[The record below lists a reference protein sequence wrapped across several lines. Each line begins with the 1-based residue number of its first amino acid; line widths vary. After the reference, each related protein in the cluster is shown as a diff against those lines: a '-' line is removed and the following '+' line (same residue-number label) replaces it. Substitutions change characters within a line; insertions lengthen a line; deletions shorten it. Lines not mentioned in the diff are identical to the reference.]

1 MPELPTGDARRVAI
15 VVAAFAVA
23 WIVARLSARIGR
35 WVLHRQE
42 RRLEGDDST
51 GVIAGLKRRETAL
64 SLVQTTIR
72 YAGYL
77 AAVLVL
83 LSQVSGRTF
92 TTVAGA
98 SIIVLLV
105 GFAGQRFLTD
115 ILTGFFMVFEGW
127 YAVGDTVV
135 IEPWGVSGV
144 VEEFG
149 LRSTRLRALSGD
161 VVSVHNSNVI
171 AARRIPRGS
180 REVQIEVYVND
191 EAGGRALFEDIVRLV
206 PVGPTNFVQRP
217 WIRSVDVI
225 DRDLVRISAGGFVPP
240 GREWLA
246 GDLIRS
252 LLHERGDG
260 LVVHGPV
267 VTEVDAAATARFQR
281 ATSLSRAAAAREA
294 GEHRHPGPAQ
304 VS

>member
-1 MPELPTGDARRVAI
+1 MPELPTGDARRLAVAVLAFVAAW
-15 VVAAFAVA
+15 VVARSSTRIGA
-23 WIVARLSARIGR
+23 WIVN
-35 WVLHRQE
+35 RQE
-42 RRLEGDDST
+42 RRLQRDDST
-51 GVIAGLKRRETAL
+51 GVVAGIKRRETAL
-64 SLVQTTIR
+64 SLAQTTIR
-72 YAGYL
+72 YLAFL
-77 AAVLVL
+77 AATLVL
-83 LSQVSGRTF
+83 LSQLSGGTF

-98 SIIVLLV
+98 SVLVVLI

-115 ILTGFFMVFEGW
+115 ILTGVFMVFEGW

-135 IEPWGVSGV
+135 IEPWGVAGV
-144 VEEFG
+144 VEQFS

-161 VVSVHNSNVI
+161 VVNVHNSQVQ

-191 EAGGRALFEDIVRLV
+191 ESAGRALFEDVVRLV
-206 PVGPTNFVQRP
+206 RVGPTNFIQEP
-217 WIRSVDVI
+217 WIRNVDVI
-225 DRDLVRISAGGFVPP
+225 DPDLVRISAGGFVPP

-267 VTEVDAAATARFQR
+267 VTEVDAAATARFER
-281 ATSLSRAAAAREA
+281 ATTLSRASGAR
-294 GEHRHPGPAQ
+294 G
-304 VS
+304 

>member
-1 MPELPTGDARRVAI
+1 MIGVPSGDARRVA
-15 VVAAFAVA
+15 VAVLAFVAA
-23 WIVARLSARIGR
+23 WIVARSGSRIGG
-35 WVLHRQE
+35 WILNRQE
-42 RRLEGDDST
+42 RRLQHDDST
-51 GVIAGLKRRETAL
+51 SVIAGLKRRETAL
-64 SLVQTTIR
+64 SLIQTTIR
-72 YAGYL
+72 YLAYL
-77 AAVLVL
+77 AATLVL
-83 LSQVSGRTF
+83 MSQLSGGTF

-98 SIIVLLV
+98 SVVVVLI

-115 ILTGFFMVFEGW
+115 ILTGVFMLFEGW

-144 VEEFG
+144 VEEFS

-161 VVSVHNSNVI
+161 VINVHNSQVL

-191 EAGGRALFEDIVRLV
+191 EAEGRELFEDIVRLV

-217 WIRSVDVI
+217 WIRHVDVI
-225 DRDLVRISAGGFVPP
+225 DRDLVRIAAGAFVPP

-246 GDLIRS
+246 GDLIQS

-260 LVVHGPV
+260 LVIHGPV

-281 ATSLSRAAAAREA
+281 ATSLSRTGSGANA
-294 GEHRHPGPAQ
+294 
-304 VS
+304 

>member
-1 MPELPTGDARRVAI
+1 MIGLPSGDARRVAVAVLAFVAAW
-15 VVAAFAVA
+15 VVA
-23 WIVARLSARIGR
+23 RSGARIGA
-35 WVLHRQE
+35 WILNRQE
-42 RRLEGDDST
+42 RRLEHDDST

-64 SLVQTTIR
+64 SLIQTTIR
-72 YAGYL
+72 YLAYL
-77 AAVLVL
+77 AATLVL
-83 LSQVSGRTF
+83 LSQVSGGTF

-98 SIIVLLV
+98 SVLVVLI

-115 ILTGFFMVFEGW
+115 ILTGVFMLFEGW

-135 IEPWGVSGV
+135 LEPWGVSGV
-144 VEEFG
+144 VEEFS

-161 VVSVHNSNVI
+161 VINVHNSQVL

-191 EAGGRALFEDIVRLV
+191 EAAGRELFEDIVRLL

-217 WIRSVDVI
+217 WIRHVDVI
-225 DRDLVRISAGGFVPP
+225 DADLVRIAAGAFVPP

-246 GDLIRS
+246 GDLVHS

-281 ATSLSRAAAAREA
+281 ATSLSRAAGSGA
-294 GEHRHPGPAQ
+294 GD
-304 VS
+304 

>member
-1 MPELPTGDARRVAI
+1 MPELPTGDARRLAVAVLAFVAAW
-15 VVAAFAVA
+15 VVARSSTRIGA
-23 WIVARLSARIGR
+23 WIVN
-35 WVLHRQE
+35 RQE
-42 RRLEGDDST
+42 RRLQRDDST
-51 GVIAGLKRRETAL
+51 GVVAGIKRRETAL
-64 SLVQTTIR
+64 SLAQTTIR
-72 YAGYL
+72 YLAFL
-77 AAVLVL
+77 AATLVL
-83 LSQVSGRTF
+83 LSQLSGGTF

-98 SIIVLLV
+98 SVLVVLI

-115 ILTGFFMVFEGW
+115 ILTGVFMVFEGW

-135 IEPWGVSGV
+135 IEPWGVAGV
-144 VEEFG
+144 VEQFS

-161 VVSVHNSNVI
+161 VVNVHNSQVQ

-191 EAGGRALFEDIVRLV
+191 ESAGRALFEDVVRLV
-206 PVGPTNFVQRP
+206 PVGPTNFIQEP
-217 WIRSVDVI
+217 WIRNVDVI
-225 DRDLVRISAGGFVPP
+225 DPDLVRISAGGFVPP

-267 VTEVDAAATARFQR
+267 VTEVDAAATARFER
-281 ATSLSRAAAAREA
+281 ATTLSRASGAR
-294 GEHRHPGPAQ
+294 G
-304 VS
+304 

>member
-1 MPELPTGDARRVAI
+1 MPELPTGDARRLAVAVLAFVAAW
-15 VVAAFAVA
+15 VVARSSAHIGA
-23 WIVARLSARIGR
+23 WIVN
-35 WVLHRQE
+35 RQE
-42 RRLEGDDST
+42 RRLQRDDST

-64 SLVQTTIR
+64 SLAQTTIR
-72 YAGYL
+72 YLAFL
-77 AAVLVL
+77 AATLVL
-83 LSQVSGRTF
+83 LSQLSGGTF

-98 SIIVLLV
+98 SVLVLLI

-115 ILTGFFMVFEGW
+115 ILTGVFMVFEGW

-135 IEPWGVSGV
+135 IEPWGVAGV
-144 VEEFG
+144 VEQFS

-161 VVSVHNSNVI
+161 VVNVHNSQVQ

-191 EAGGRALFEDIVRLV
+191 ESAGRALFEDVVRLV
-206 PVGPTNFVQRP
+206 PVGPTNFVQPP
-217 WIRSVDVI
+217 WIRSVDPI
-225 DRDLVRISAGGFVPP
+225 DTDLVRISAGGFVPP

-246 GDLIRS
+246 GDLIHS

-267 VTEVDAAATARFQR
+267 VTEVDAAATARFER
-281 ATSLSRAAAAREA
+281 ATTLSRASGSR
-294 GEHRHPGPAQ
+294 P
-304 VS
+304 

>member
-1 MPELPTGDARRVAI
+1 MLGLPSGDARRVA
-15 VVAAFAVA
+15 VAVLAFVAA
-23 WIVARLSARIGR
+23 WIVARSGSRIGA
-35 WVLHRQE
+35 WILNRQE
-42 RRLEGDDST
+42 RRLQTDDST
-51 GVIAGLKRRETAL
+51 SVIAGLKRRETAL
-64 SLVQTTIR
+64 SLIQTTVR
-72 YAGYL
+72 YIAYL
-77 AAVLVL
+77 AATLVL
-83 LSQVSGRTF
+83 LSQLSGGTF

-98 SIIVLLV
+98 SVLVILI

-115 ILTGFFMVFEGW
+115 ILTGFFMLFEGW
-127 YAVGDTVV
+127 YSVGDTIV

-161 VVSVHNSNVI
+161 VINVHNSQVL

-191 EAGGRALFEDIVRLV
+191 EAAGRELFEDIVKLV
-206 PVGPTNFVQRP
+206 PVGPTNFVQPP
-217 WIRSVDVI
+217 WIRSVDAI
-225 DRDLVRISAGGFVPP
+225 DSGLVRISAGAFVPP

-246 GDLIRS
+246 GDLIHS
-252 LLHERGDG
+252 LLHESGEG

-281 ATSLSRAAAAREA
+281 ATSLSRAAGSGR
-294 GEHRHPGPAQ
+294 PG
-304 VS
+304 

>member
-1 MPELPTGDARRVAI
+1 MPELPTGDARRLAVA
-15 VVAAFAVA
+15 VLAFVAA
-23 WIVARLSARIGR
+23 WIVARSSARIGA
-35 WVLHRQE
+35 WIVNRQE
-42 RRLEGDDST
+42 RRLQRDDST
-51 GVIAGLKRRETAL
+51 GVVAGIKRRETAL
-64 SLVQTTIR
+64 SLAQTTIR
-72 YAGYL
+72 YLAFL
-77 AAVLVL
+77 AATLVL
-83 LSQVSGRTF
+83 LSQLSGGTF

-98 SIIVLLV
+98 SVLVVLI

-115 ILTGFFMVFEGW
+115 ILTGVFMVFEGW

-135 IEPWGVSGV
+135 IEPWGVAGV
-144 VEEFG
+144 VEQFS

-161 VVSVHNSNVI
+161 VVNVHNSQVQ

-191 EAGGRALFEDIVRLV
+191 ESAGRALFEDVVRLV
-206 PVGPTNFVQRP
+206 PVGPTNFIQEP
-217 WIRSVDVI
+217 WIRNVDVI
-225 DRDLVRISAGGFVPP
+225 DPDLVRISAGGFVPP

-267 VTEVDAAATARFQR
+267 VTEVDAAATARFER
-281 ATSLSRAAAAREA
+281 ATTLSRASGAR
-294 GEHRHPGPAQ
+294 G
-304 VS
+304 